1 MEKYDVLIVGGGH
14 GGAQTAIAL
23 RKQGF
28 SGSIGLLD
36 RSRALPYEKPPLSKD
51 YLSGAKAFERILIRP
66 EKFWQ
71 DRDIDLLGGANVESL
86 DPLTKVIS
94 CSGGK
99 EYGYGHLV
107 WSAGG
112 DARRLTCDGS
122 DLCGVHTLRCKEDV
136 DALKASLK
144 SGAARC
150 TIIGGGYIG
159 LEAAAVFRKLGHDV
173 VVIEAL
179 DRVLSRVTGPEISR
193 FVESEHTNKGAELRL
208 GSAVNYIAGDGGNV
222 TGVALE
228 TGEVIPTDLVLVG
241 IGINPCIDVLAKAG
255 AQTDNGVMVNE
266 FCQTTLTDIYA
277 IGDCAAHI
285 SPFAGGQRIRL
296 ESVQNANDMANV
308 AASAICGD
316 FSSYHATPWFW
327 SDQYDLKI
335 QTVGL
340 SIGYDH
346 AVTRGDT
353 ATRSFSVIYLK
364 DGHVIAI
371 DCVNAMKDYVQGKK
385 LVEAQL
391 VAAPADL
398 ADTSRQLKELL

>member
-1 MEKYDVLIVGGGH
+1 MEKYDVLIVGSGH

-23 RKQGF
+23 SKQGF

-36 RSRALPYEKPPLSKD
+36 RSRGLPYEKPPLSKD

-71 DRDIDLLGGANVESL
+71 DRNIDLLGGANVESL

-99 EYGYGHLV
+99 EYGYDYLV

-112 DARRLTCDGS
+112 DPRRLSCGGS
-122 DLCGVHTLRCKEDV
+122 DLRGVHTLRCKEDV
-136 DALKASLK
+136 DALQIGLK
-144 SGAARC
+144 SGPARC

-173 VVIEAL
+173 VLIEAL

-228 TGEVIPTDLVLVG
+228 SGEVIPTDLVLVG
-241 IGINPCIDVLAKAG
+241 IGINPCIGVLAEAG
-255 AQTDNGVMVNE
+255 AQTNNGVMINE
-266 FCQTTLTDIYA
+266 FCQTTLADIYA

-308 AASAICGD
+308 AVSAICGN
-316 FSSYHATPWFW
+316 FEPYHATPWFW

-340 SIGYDH
+340 SAGYDDS
-346 AVTRGDT
+346 VTRGDPT
-353 ATRSFSVIYLK
+353 NRSFSVVYLK
-364 DGHVIAI
+364 NGKVVAL
-371 DCVNAMKDYVQGKK
+371 DCVNSMKDYVQGRK
-385 LVEAQL
+385 LVETGL
-391 VAAPADL
+391 LAAREDL